1 MDFDKIRKQ
10 ERDRARIDTI
20 KARLRNYGSDMRRY
34 EDEKVKIEIA
44 RDRLSLGASWSS
56 TDAVKGGGSSQEDL
70 QVKII
75 DKIDE
80 SSRRMKLIE
89 IENRAMKLAIAD
101 LEEDKKFIVD
111 HMWIAPD
118 GKRLSFRKAAEMMNL
133 SKSTV
138 QRLSD
143 DALLYIFNRLYLIE
157 GSEVDVR

>member
-1 MDFDKIRKQ
+1 MDFDKIRRQ

-20 KARLRNYGSDMRRY
+20 KARLRNYGRDMRRY
-34 EDEKVKIEIA
+34 EAEKIKIEIA

-70 QVKII
+70 QIKMI

-101 LEEDKKFIVD
+101 LDDDKKFIVE
-111 HMWIAPD
+111 HMRIAPD
-118 GKRLSFRKAAEMMNL
+118 GDRLSFRKAAESMNL

-143 DALLYIFNRLYLIE
+143 DALLYIFKRLYLLE
-157 GSEVDVR
+157 GGEVDVR